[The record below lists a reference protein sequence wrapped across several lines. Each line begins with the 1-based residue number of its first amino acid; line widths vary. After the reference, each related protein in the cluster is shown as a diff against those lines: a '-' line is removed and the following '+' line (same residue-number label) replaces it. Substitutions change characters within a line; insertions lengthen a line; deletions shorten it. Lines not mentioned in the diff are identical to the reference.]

1 MTARCKYCGTEVALT
16 ERESSQIAED
26 LDRRLSWAEQA
37 KLVFLAVCADC
48 VPKEAQRL
56 LDTPARPRRV
66 VFISAS
72 V

>member
-26 LDRRLSWAEQA
+26 LDRRLSWTEQA
-37 KLVFLAVCADC
+37 KLVFRAVCADC
-48 VPKEAQRL
+48 APREARRL
-56 LDTPARPRRV
+56 LDTPAHARRV
-66 VFISAS
+66 VFILAS